1 MFKKNKF
8 ERILKERINELEWKI
23 IEIEEK
29 NRQLEEQ
36 SRKFQ
41 EMEALKSRFFA
52 DISRDFRTPLTLIMG
67 PLEQMLSESK
77 DDRRKEELKVILHNS
92 QRLLTSINQLLDLSR
107 FDTGQ
112 MKLEAACQNIVPFL
126 EGILAS
132 FQMLAQQNN
141 LDIVFQSKEKDISL
155 YFDTQKMEEVM
166 YNLLFNAVKFTPGG
180 GKIVVAV
187 SKENN
192 DSLGFVKISIQN
204 TGIGFP
210 KEHSDY
216 IFDRFYQ
223 AANLKEEGYTGSGIG
238 LALTKEIILL
248 HHGTID
254 AHSREEKETEF
265 VIRLPLGNKHLS
277 LNEIITL
284 TEATSAYK
292 KSQEGEKFFMAA
304 VEEGEPDTET
314 VEKIEPS
321 MLQNTILVID
331 DNTIF
336 RKYIRG
342 RLESTY
348 RVVEAISGQEGI
360 RKAKETIP
368 DLIISDIAMPGIDGF
383 ELCNALKKDI
393 STSHIPIIL
402 LTGKAAEEDIIK
414 GLKTGA
420 DDYITKPPNTKILI
434 ARIKNLIERRCQ
446 LRSEKTPSSSLDED
460 FLKKCREIIE
470 RNLTKPDLNE
480 DQLCL
485 ELQLSQDVMFKKLQ
499 ALTGETPNQFIL
511 SYRLERAAQLL
522 KANFG
527 NVTEVAFEV
536 GFPNT
541 AEFARCFKEK
551 FQQLPTSF
559 QTFHQSPS
567 QAETNGE

>member
-52 DISRDFRTPLTLIMG
+52 DISRDFRTPLSLIMG

-77 DDRRKEELKVILHNS
+77 DDRRKEELKVILQNS

-166 YNLLFNAVKFTPGG
+166 YNLLFNAVKFTPSG

-192 DSLGFVKISIQN
+192 DSSGFVKISIQN

-223 AANLKEEGYTGSGIG
+223 AANLKEAGYTGSGIG

-265 VIRLPLGNKHLS
+265 IIRLPLGNKHLKP
-277 LNEIITL
+277 NEIVTL
-284 TEATSAYK
+284 SETTSALK
-292 KSQEGEKFFMAA
+292 KNQEGERLFMFP
-304 VEEGEPDTET
+304 VEEGETDTDENIET
-314 VEKIEPS
+314 SLP
-321 MLQNTILVID
+321 QNTILLID
-331 DNTIF
+331 DNAIF

-342 RLESTY
+342 RLEAIY
-348 RVVEAISGQEGI
+348 RVVVAVDGQDGI
-360 RKAKETIP
+360 RKAKETLP

-414 GLKTGA
+414 GLKTGV

-485 ELQLSQDVMFKKLQ
+485 ELQMGQDILFKKLQ

-527 NVTEVAFEV
+527 NVTEVAFEA

-541 AEFARCFKEK
+541 AEFAKCFKEK

-559 QTFHQSPS
+559 QTSHQSPS